1 MHAMTQLPAHFWPLL
16 ALCLLAFVSLWWFVL
31 GSSRAARRRM
41 LRLRIAALG
50 QETEAPSRPGELR
63 QTLAHARR
71 THLQAPA
78 PPVVRNPLYAI
89 PWFVF
94 IGDASAN
101 VTGLLDAAVDT
112 SAPSSSEEHSEHDDA
127 FWHWR
132 GLSSMIAIDTS
143 PAALGDPADP
153 HERSLW
159 YCALLELAERR
170 KRLPL
175 NGIVVC
181 VGVSTLL
188 GDAAARESVATRV
201 RTLVHEAAEHL
212 GLLLPVYFFVT
223 GLERLSGYDVVRDAL
238 PDEVLAQ
245 ALGHRLVHEAAPRIE
260 ADAELDVLFGEIT
273 QRLHALRMT
282 LLRNE
287 EDPVR
292 RQAIHA
298 FVEEVRSLQ
307 QGLRDMAQ
315 RLFGN
320 GHGPH
325 SPRWRGLYLMAAPHD
340 DHGGAF
346 VHDLFERFLPA
357 DQPLAR
363 SRNPGGVSDSY
374 FGSTQ
379 M

>member
-1 MHAMTQLPAHFWPLL
+1 MTKLPAHFWPLL

-50 QETEAPSRPGELR
+50 QETEAPSRPGEL
-63 QTLAHARR
+63 QQSLAQARR
-71 THLQAPA
+71 TLLHAPE

-101 VTGLLDAAVDT
+101 VAGLLDAAVDT
-112 SAPSSSEEHSEHDDA
+112 SSSSAPHGEQDDA

-132 GLSSMIAIDTS
+132 GLSAMFAIETS

-159 YCALLELAERR
+159 YRALLELAERR

-181 VGVSTLL
+181 VGVATLL
-188 GDAAARESVATRV
+188 GDAAAREAVATRV
-201 RTLVHEAAEHL
+201 RTLIHEAAEHL

-223 GLERLSGYDVVRDAL
+223 GLERLSGYDVVRGAL
-238 PDEVLAQ
+238 PDEVLVQ
-245 ALGHRLVHEAAPRIE
+245 ALGHRLTHDAAPSIE

-287 EDPVR
+287 QDPVR
-292 RQAIHA
+292 RQAIHG

-307 QGLRDMAQ
+307 QGLREMAQ
-315 RLFGN
+315 GLFGN

-340 DHGGAF
+340 GRDGAF

>member
-1 MHAMTQLPAHFWPLL
+1 MNAMTQLPAHFWPLL
-16 ALCLLAFVSLWWFVL
+16 VLCLLAFVSLWWLVL

-50 QETEAPSRPGELR
+50 QETEAPSKPGEL
-63 QTLAHARR
+63 QQSLAHARR
-71 THLQAPA
+71 TLLHAPE

-101 VTGLLDAAVDT
+101 VTGLLDAAVDAS
-112 SAPSSSEEHSEHDDA
+112 SAPHAERDDA

-132 GLSSMIAIDTS
+132 GLTSMIAIETS
-143 PAALGDPADP
+143 PAALGDPADR

-159 YCALLELAERR
+159 YRALLELAERR

-188 GDAAARESVATRV
+188 GDAAERESVATRV

-223 GLERLSGYDVVRDAL
+223 GLERLSGYDVVRGAL

-245 ALGHRLVHEAAPRIE
+245 ALGHRLAHEAAPRIE
-260 ADAELDVLFGEIT
+260 ANAELDVLFGEIT

-282 LLRNE
+282 LFRNE
-287 EDPVR
+287 QDPVR

-307 QGLRDMAQ
+307 QGLREMAQ

-325 SPRWRGLYLMAAPHD
+325 SPRWRGLYLTAAPHD
-340 DHGGAF
+340 GRGGAF

-379 M
+379 V

>member
-1 MHAMTQLPAHFWPLL
+1 MTQLPAHFWPLL
-16 ALCLLAFVSLWWFVL
+16 ALCLLAFLSLWWIVL

-50 QETEAPSRPGELR
+50 QEKEAPSRPAEL
-63 QTLAHARR
+63 QQSLAHARQA
-71 THLQAPA
+71 LQRSPDPPA
-78 PPVVRNPLYAI
+78 VRNPLYAI

-101 VTGLLDAAVDT
+101 VAGLLDAAVGT
-112 SAPSSSEEHSEHDDA
+112 ATPKPYAERDDV

-132 GLSSMIAIDTS
+132 GLPSMIAIETS

-159 YCALLELAERR
+159 YRALLELAERR
-170 KRLPL
+170 ERLPL

-181 VGVSTLL
+181 VGASTLL
-188 GDAAARESVATRV
+188 GDAAERDAVAARV

-223 GLERLSGYDVVRDAL
+223 GLEQLRGFDVVRAAL
-238 PDEVLAQ
+238 PDDVLSQ
-245 ALGHRLVHEAAPRIE
+245 ALGHCLTHDAAPRIE
-260 ADAELDVLFGEIT
+260 ADAELDVVFGEIMR
-273 QRLHALRMT
+273 RLHALRMA
-282 LLRNE
+282 LLRGE
-287 EDPVR
+287 QDPVR

-298 FVEEVRSLQ
+298 FAEEVRSLQ
-307 QGLRDMAQ
+307 QGLRAMAQ
-315 RLFGN
+315 RIFGY

-325 SPRWRGLYLMAAPHD
+325 SPRWRGLYLTAAPQEGR
-340 DHGGAF
+340 GGAF
-346 VHDLFERFLPA
+346 VHDLFAHFLPA

-363 SRNPGGVSDSY
+363 SRNPGGLSDSY

>member
-1 MHAMTQLPAHFWPLL
+1 MTQLPAHFWPLL
-16 ALCLLAFVSLWWFVL
+16 ALCLLAFLSLWWFVL
-31 GSSRAARRRM
+31 GSSRSARRRM

-50 QETEAPSRPGELR
+50 QEKEAPSRPGELQQSLAQAR
-63 QTLAHARR
+63 QALLH
-71 THLQAPA
+71 APA

-101 VTGLLDAAVDT
+101 VAGLLDAAVGSSS
-112 SAPSSSEEHSEHDDA
+112 SAPYAERDDA

-132 GLSSMIAIDTS
+132 GLPSMIAIETS
-143 PAALGDPADP
+143 PAALGDPGDP

-159 YCALLELAERR
+159 YRALLELAERR
-170 KRLPL
+170 ERLPL

-181 VGVSTLL
+181 VGASTLL
-188 GDAAARESVATRV
+188 GGAAEREAVAMRL

-223 GLERLSGYDVVRDAL
+223 GLEQLNGYDVVRAAL

-245 ALGHRLVHEAAPRIE
+245 ALGHRLSLDAAPRIG
-260 ADAELDVLFGEIT
+260 AGAELDALFGEIT

-282 LLRNE
+282 LLRGE
-287 EDPVR
+287 RDPIR
-292 RQAIHA
+292 RQAIHV

-307 QGLRDMAQ
+307 QGLRGVTH
-315 RLFGN
+315 RIFGN

-325 SPRWRGLYLMAAPHD
+325 SPRWRGLYLTAAPHEGR
-340 DHGGAF
+340 GGAF
-346 VHDLFERFLPA
+346 VRDLFERFLPA

-363 SRNPGGVSDSY
+363 SRNPGGLSDSY

-379 M
+379 V